1 MIFVDT
7 NPAETPLFEELKM
20 LLEEESVGR
29 KPLVIGDVLVE
40 DDENNAVFSFE
51 VKRGNDWGASI
62 LDGRLKNQSPAQ
74 DSELCGKFSYIY
86 EGKMPSSGMNNN
98 NVMRNGLS
106 DAAVYGSIVRTS
118 LRDGLFVFKTE
129 NTTETAEL
137 LARVFRDFQKD
148 RFSQVDKSGIVAPPK
163 RKRAWAETNPVQNAL
178 LSVPGVG
185 LQAAEALASEY
196 GGLIEILQA
205 IQARLQKCE

>member
-7 NPAETPLFEELKM
+7 NPAETPLFKELEM

-62 LDGRLKNQSPAQ
+62 LDGLKNQGAQAQ

-86 EGKMPSSGMNNN
+86 EENAEFWNEQQQ
-98 NVMRNGLS
+98 RNAKWLS
-106 DAAVYGSIVRTS
+106 DAAVYGSIVRIASRQPFVLKQKTQ
-118 LRDGLFVFKTE
+118 LRLP
-129 NTTETAEL
+129 L

-148 RFSQVDKSGIVAPPK
+148 RFSQVRTNRVSLLPK
-163 RKRAWAETNPVQNAL
+163 TKGA
-178 LSVPGVG
+178 
-185 LQAAEALASEY
+185 
-196 GGLIEILQA
+196 
-205 IQARLQKCE
+205 